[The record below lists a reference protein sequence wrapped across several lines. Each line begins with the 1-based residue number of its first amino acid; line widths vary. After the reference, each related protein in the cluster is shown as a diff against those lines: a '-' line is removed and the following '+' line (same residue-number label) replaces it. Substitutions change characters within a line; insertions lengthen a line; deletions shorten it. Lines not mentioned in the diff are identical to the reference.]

1 MAYTPNTW
9 VARAGTGLNRFSYV
23 MDGDYIYLTPAP
35 VSVQDPGTPFS
46 VDWMNNIEQGI
57 TDAQNPDSL
66 SVGQTMP
73 TGLGS
78 GVINAAV
85 GFAVNGI
92 SQDYIVDAGTSDNW
106 NYRKWASGI
115 YECWRNY
122 EVSDIAIDTAWGG
135 IYYGYVEGV
144 DFPITFI
151 DLPVMTATVNAQTTS
166 TIFLGT
172 GSGSSWS
179 KFSTSQT
186 GAFVLLRGTSGT
198 FSGIISIHAKGKWK

>member
-66 SVGQTMP
+66 SVGETMP

-78 GVINAAV
+78 GAVNAAD
-85 GFAVNGI
+85 GFYVSGSPIIDSGNNENGNWVKFSDGTMICSNKI
-92 SQDYIVDAGTSDNW
+92 S
-106 NYRKWASGI
+106 ASVAATTPIG
-115 YECWRNY
+115 N
-122 EVSDIAIDTAWGG
+122 
-135 IYYGYVEGV
+135 IYYGYAPAISFPQPFISNPVVTMGLEDN
-144 DFPITFI
+144 DFIS
-151 DLPVMTATVNAQTTS
+151 TAFYGLNES
-166 TIFLGT
+166 GT
-172 GSGSSWS
+172 GQYRLYVYSPNSLT
-179 KFSTSQT
+179 KT
-186 GAFVLLRGTSGT
+186 
-198 FSGIISIHAKGKWK
+198 ISYYYIAIGRWK

>member
-66 SVGQTMP
+66 SVGETMP

-78 GVINAAV
+78 GAVNAAD
-85 GFAVNGI
+85 GFYVSGSPIIDSGNNENGNWVKFSDGTMICYAKITATI
-92 SQDYIVDAGTSDNW
+92 SSSYQGTYYAGGWHFPLAFIEIPVVLFSAKTYPYGLVALDDFS
-106 NYRKWASGI
+106 ASATGNFTI
-115 YECWRNY
+115 QS
-122 EVSDIAIDTAWGG
+122 VSTT
-135 IYYGYVEGV
+135 
-144 DFPITFI
+144 PTLNSSTITFSMCAI
-151 DLPVMTATVNAQTTS
+151 
-166 TIFLGT
+166 G
-172 GSGSSWS
+172 
-179 KFSTSQT
+179 
-186 GAFVLLRGTSGT
+186 R
-198 FSGIISIHAKGKWK
+198 WK